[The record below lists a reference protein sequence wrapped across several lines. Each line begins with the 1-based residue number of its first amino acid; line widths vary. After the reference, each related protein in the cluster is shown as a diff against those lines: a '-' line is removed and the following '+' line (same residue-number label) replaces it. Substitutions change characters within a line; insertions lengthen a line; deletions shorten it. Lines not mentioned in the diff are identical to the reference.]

1 MQTTKTT
8 PYHCA
13 ELRRSV
19 PVLQRIEWV
28 SGIGQDDAEPVVLA
42 EAWGRLRKRKKSY
55 AKTGLASRVVGVP
68 LVTPA
73 GLRLGLVENSVL
85 CGDDPRSCTHR
96 RCAHRQQSL
105 VAASYGRC

>member
-19 PVLQRIEWV
+19 PVIQRIEWV

-42 EAWGRLRKRKKSY
+42 EAC
-55 AKTGLASRVVGVP
+55 ALASRCPKVATCPG
-68 LVTPA
+68 
-73 GLRLGLVENSVL
+73 S
-85 CGDDPRSCTHR
+85 
-96 RCAHRQQSL
+96 AHETGKIVR
-105 VAASYGRC
+105 

>member
-42 EAWGRLRKRKKSY
+42 EAC
-55 AKTGLASRVVGVP
+55 ALASRWARCSAIASS
-68 LVTPA
+68 A
-73 GLRLGLVENSVL
+73 GSRAQ
-85 CGDDPRSCTHR
+85 HR
-96 RCAHRQQSL
+96 P
-105 VAASYGRC
+105 

>member
-28 SGIGQDDAEPVVLA
+28 SGIGQDGVVS
-42 EAWGRLRKRKKSY
+42 EFG
-55 AKTGLASRVVGVP
+55 
-68 LVTPA
+68 
-73 GLRLGLVENSVL
+73 
-85 CGDDPRSCTHR
+85 
-96 RCAHRQQSL
+96 QQSTL
-105 VAASYGRC
+105 RAGVSG

>member
-8 PYHCA
+8 PYRCA

-42 EAWGRLRKRKKSY
+42 EAC
-55 AKTGLASRVVGVP
+55 ALASRCPRVAHCP
-68 LVTPA
+68 LTA
-73 GLRLGLVENSVL
+73 DE
-85 CGDDPRSCTHR
+85 
-96 RCAHRQQSL
+96 
-105 VAASYGRC
+105 

>member
-28 SGIGQDDAEPVVLA
+28 SGIGHCP
-42 EAWGRLRKRKKSY
+42 GSF
-55 AKTGLASRVVGVP
+55 
-68 LVTPA
+68 
-73 GLRLGLVENSVL
+73 
-85 CGDDPRSCTHR
+85 
-96 RCAHRQQSL
+96 SL
-105 VAASYGRC
+105 

>member
-28 SGIGQDDAEPVVLA
+28 SGIGQDDAEA
-42 EAWGRLRKRKKSY
+42 CA
-55 AKTGLASRVVGVP
+55 LAS
-68 LVTPA
+68 
-73 GLRLGLVENSVL
+73 
-85 CGDDPRSCTHR
+85 H
-96 RCAHRQQSL
+96 
-105 VAASYGRC
+105 GRGSRTAR

>member
-28 SGIGQDDAEPVVLA
+28 SGIGQDDAEPA
-42 EAWGRLRKRKKSY
+42 DPRKRTFPS
-55 AKTGLASRVVGVP
+55 S
-68 LVTPA
+68 
-73 GLRLGLVENSVL
+73 
-85 CGDDPRSCTHR
+85 
-96 RCAHRQQSL
+96 
-105 VAASYGRC
+105 

>member
-28 SGIGQDDAEPVVLA
+28 SGIGQDDSEPVVLA
-42 EAWGRLRKRKKSY
+42 EAC
-55 AKTGLASRVVGVP
+55 ALASR
-68 LVTPA
+68 
-73 GLRLGLVENSVL
+73 
-85 CGDDPRSCTHR
+85 
-96 RCAHRQQSL
+96 
-105 VAASYGRC
+105 

>member
-42 EAWGRLRKRKKSY
+42 EAC
-55 AKTGLASRVVGVP
+55 ALASRCPKGA
-68 LVTPA
+68 T
-73 GLRLGLVENSVL
+73 NS
-85 CGDDPRSCTHR
+85 GS
-96 RCAHRQQSL
+96 AHETGKIVR
-105 VAASYGRC
+105 

>member
-28 SGIGQDDAEPVVLA
+28 SGIGQDDAEPVGVA
-42 EAWGRLRKRKKSY
+42 SENGKNRTLRPGER
-55 AKTGLASRVVGVP
+55 T
-68 LVTPA
+68 
-73 GLRLGLVENSVL
+73 
-85 CGDDPRSCTHR
+85 
-96 RCAHRQQSL
+96 
-105 VAASYGRC
+105 

>member
-28 SGIGQDDAEPVVLA
+28 SGIGQDDAGCARRGLRAGQPLPEGRELPADGRGV
-42 EAWGRLRKRKKSY
+42 GRLDGRPGSPSDELGR
-55 AKTGLASRVVGVP
+55 LAYCFNSR
-68 LVTPA
+68 TM
-73 GLRLGLVENSVL
+73 
-85 CGDDPRSCTHR
+85 
-96 RCAHRQQSL
+96 
-105 VAASYGRC
+105 

>member
-1 MQTTKTT
+1 MQTNTTT

-42 EAWGRLRKRKKSY
+42 EAC
-55 AKTGLASRVVGVP
+55 ALASR
-68 LVTPA
+68 
-73 GLRLGLVENSVL
+73 
-85 CGDDPRSCTHR
+85 CPR
-96 RCAHRQQSL
+96 
-105 VAASYGRC
+105 VAN

>member
-19 PVLQRIEWV
+19 PVIQRIEWV

-42 EAWGRLRKRKKSY
+42 EACAL
-55 AKTGLASRVVGVP
+55 AFDGLD
-68 LVTPA
+68 LTTQA
-73 GLRLGLVENSVL
+73 GSFFPCL
-85 CGDDPRSCTHR
+85 
-96 RCAHRQQSL
+96 
-105 VAASYGRC
+105 